1 MMGNSNNSIQ
11 NKHLLLRRKLYLL
24 LRVGKLLIESAADT
38 NRVDRNMKRVA
49 AFLGIPEDKLHIDI
63 RWTMLIVNV
72 SDETHSFSKFQKCE
86 HHGVNMTTITE
97 ISLLSWR
104 AIEQDYSI
112 DRFEEELEQIASR
125 PRNYRQ
131 YFVAVGAAFACG
143 GFCKLFG
150 CDWIAFLLASIC
162 AFLGFRTRA
171 RCFEFGINHYMSISI
186 AAVVATCLAYLTS
199 LTGLST
205 TPYHP
210 LLACALF
217 LVPGVPLIN
226 FVDDMI
232 DNFLLVGM
240 TRASNCVMIIASM
253 TFGITMA
260 LAISGLQD
268 VAIDQKFS
276 ELSLIP
282 NGGYITH
289 AIAAAIAA
297 VGFSMIFNVPRKV
310 LWAIALGGMVSVCT
324 RNFVN
329 FDLGCGPIVGSF
341 LGSMMVSLISIKAVH
356 WFNVPSH
363 VLTIPSVIP
372 MIPGVLLYRFLLG
385 MVSISSGSANIVW
398 TLTNGVN
405 AVLIILVISVGVAI
419 PNIFARRYIARD
431 RREHLEWMLEERRR
445 RGIFL
450 EW

>member
-1 MMGNSNNSIQ
+1 MENYKQSNDTLQ
-11 NKHLLLRRKLYLL
+11 LQRKLYLL

-49 AFLGIPEDKLHIDI
+49 AFLGIPEDKLHVDI

-72 SDETHSFSKFQKCE
+72 SDERHSFSKFQKCE

-97 ISLLSWR
+97 ISKLSWR

-112 DRFEEELEQIASR
+112 DRFEEELEAIASH
-125 PRNYRQ
+125 PRNYRP
-131 YFVAVGAAFACG
+131 YLVAVAAGFACG

-150 CDWIAFLLASIC
+150 CDWIAFLFASIA
-162 AFLGFRTRA
+162 AFAGFRTRA
-171 RCFEFGINHYMSISI
+171 RCFEFGINHYMSIAI
-186 AAVVATCLAYLTS
+186 AALVATCLAYLSS
-199 LTGLST
+199 LTGLSQ
-205 TPYHP
+205 TPHHP

-240 TRASNCVMIIASM
+240 TRASNCMMIIGSM

-260 LAISGLQD
+260 LGVSGLVD
-268 VAIDQKFS
+268 GTIDQKFS
-276 ELSLIP
+276 MLSMVP
-282 NGGYITH
+282 YDGYIVS
-289 AIAAAIAA
+289 AVAAAIAA
-297 VGFSMIFNVPRKV
+297 IGFSMIFNIPYKT
-310 LWAIALGGMVSVCT
+310 LWAVAIGGVIAVCT
-324 RNFVN
+324 RNFIN
-329 FDLGCGPIVGSF
+329 FDLGCGPVIGSF
-341 LGSMMVSLISIKAVH
+341 LGSMLVSLIAIKAVH
-356 WFNVPSH
+356 WFHVPIH

-372 MIPGVLLYRFLLG
+372 MIPGVLLYRF
-385 MVSISSGSANIVW
+385 VSGLVSVSSGSVDIVW

-405 AVLIILVISVGVAI
+405 AALIILVIAVGVAI
-419 PNIFARRYIARD
+419 PNIFARRYITRD
-431 RREHLEWMLEERRR
+431 RRQRLDRMLDERRR

>member
-1 MMGNSNNSIQ
+1 MGNSNNSIQ

-131 YFVAVGAAFACG
+131 YFVAAGAAFACG

-268 VAIDQKFS
+268 VTIDQKFS

-282 NGGYITH
+282 YGGYVTH

-310 LWAIALGGMVSVCT
+310 LWAIALGGMISVCT

-341 LGSMMVSLISIKAVH
+341 LGSMMVSLISIKAVY

-431 RREHLEWMLEERRR
+431 RRKHLEWLLEERRR

>member
-1 MMGNSNNSIQ
+1 MEKS
-11 NKHLLLRRKLYLL
+11 KHNDTLLLRRKLHLL
-24 LRVGKLLIESAADT
+24 LQVGRLLIESAADT
-38 NRVDRNMKRVA
+38 NRVERNMKRVA
-49 AFLGIPEDKLHIDI
+49 AYLGIPEDKLHIDI

-72 SDETHSFSKFQKCE
+72 GDESHSFSKFQKCE
-86 HHGVNMTTITE
+86 HHGVNMTTITQ
-97 ISLLSWR
+97 ISHLSWR
-104 AIEQDYSI
+104 AIEEDYSI
-112 DRFEEELEQIASR
+112 DQFEEELESIASR
-125 PRNYRQ
+125 PRNYRP
-131 YFVAVGAAFACG
+131 YLVAICAGFACG

-150 CDWIAFLLASIC
+150 CDWIGFLFASLC
-162 AFLGFRTRA
+162 AFAGFRTRA
-171 RCFEFGINHYMSISI
+171 RCFEFGINHYMSMAIS
-186 AAVVATCLAYLTS
+186 AFVATCLAYLTS
-199 LTGLST
+199 LTGLSD

-226 FVDDMI
+226 SSDDMI
-232 DNFLLVGM
+232 DNYLLVGM
-240 TRASNCVMIIASM
+240 TRGMNCMMVLGSL

-260 LAISGLQD
+260 LGLLGLKD
-268 VAIDQKFS
+268 VTIDQKFS
-276 ELSLIP
+276 ELSMVP
-282 NGGYITH
+282 HDGYFAY

-297 VGFSMIFNVPRKV
+297 VGFSMIFNVPRKT
-310 LWAIALGGMVSVCT
+310 LWAVALGGVISVCT

-329 FDLGCGPIVGSF
+329 FDLGCGPVMGSF
-341 LGSMMVSLISIKAVH
+341 IGSLMVSLISIKAVY

-385 MVSISSGSANIVW
+385 LVNISKGSVSIVS

-405 AVLIILVISVGVAI
+405 AALIILVISIGVAI
-419 PNIFARRYIARD
+419 PNIFARRYIARN
-431 RREHLEWMLEERRR
+431 RRERLERMLIERRE

>member
-1 MMGNSNNSIQ
+1 MGNSNNSIQ

-150 CDWIAFLLASIC
+150 CDWFAFLLASIC